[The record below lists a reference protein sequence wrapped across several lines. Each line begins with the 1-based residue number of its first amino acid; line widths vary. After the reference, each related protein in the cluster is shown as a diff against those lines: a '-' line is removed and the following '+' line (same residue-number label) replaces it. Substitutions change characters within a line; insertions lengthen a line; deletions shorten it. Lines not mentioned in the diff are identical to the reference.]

1 MAFASPVPDSGG
13 GSGSST
19 ATFGD
24 TLGHIFNAMPS
35 RQSDT
40 SSAAENSGVDVVMP
54 TQRDKPRRRPQ
65 GSSSASPGTRSLAR
79 ATSPRNGGSPASS
92 SSRIPPTQSRPAG
105 SQGMNGHDPRGR
117 AGSRTLSDTVGRLQE
132 RPSRGQLSPVGG
144 HVESLPRDRSHY
156 GSPSQQESAVGSPA
170 TSFAHTRVDTPVRTP
185 HQSYTPTRLDTPS
198 WEVKDD
204 RWTPG
209 RSSEKRSMDPGSL
222 PSRSQGKRS
231 NSPASRGE
239 PLSYHP
245 DHSSPAASPV
255 EVTPSK
261 LVQ

>member
-1 MAFASPVPDSGG
+1 
-13 GSGSST
+13 
-19 ATFGD
+19 
-24 TLGHIFNAMPS
+24 MPS

-40 SSAAENSGVDVVMP
+40 SSAAENSGVDVIMP
-54 TQRDKPRRRPQ
+54 SQRDKPRRRPQ

-92 SSRIPPTQSRPAG
+92 SSRVPPTQSRPAG
-105 SQGMNGHDPRGR
+105 SQSMNGHDPRGR

-204 RWTPG
+204 RGTPG

-222 PSRSQGKRS
+222 PSRSHGKRS
-231 NSPASRGE
+231 NSPASRGDPSLITRIILLQQLRQSNLRQVVQQDTILRFIE
-239 PLSYHP
+239 ADKLS
-245 DHSSPAASPV
+245 DQSR
-255 EVTPSK
+255 
-261 LVQ
+261 

>member
-105 SQGMNGHDPRGR
+105 SQGMNGHDQRGR
-117 AGSRTLSDTVGRLQE
+117 AGSRTLSDTVSRNQE

-144 HVESLPRDRSHY
+144 HV
-156 GSPSQQESAVGSPA
+156 
-170 TSFAHTRVDTPVRTP
+170 
-185 HQSYTPTRLDTPS
+185 
-198 WEVKDD
+198 
-204 RWTPG
+204 
-209 RSSEKRSMDPGSL
+209 
-222 PSRSQGKRS
+222 
-231 NSPASRGE
+231 
-239 PLSYHP
+239 
-245 DHSSPAASPV
+245 
-255 EVTPSK
+255 
-261 LVQ
+261 